1 MTTTIDT
8 IRERQRVRTAL
19 ALVMALDSLDLAHAR
34 IKALLMKAENG
45 IYDDGL
51 HQSGVADLNR
61 ALLEL
66 RKADA
71 ASAAMPDVADRGAA

>member
-1 MTTTIDT
+1 MNTTIDK
-8 IRERQRVRTAL
+8 IRERQRVRTTL

-34 IKALLMKAENG
+34 IKALLMKAERG

-51 HQSGVADLNR
+51 HQSGVGDINR

-71 ASAAMPDVADRGAA
+71 ASAAMPDVADRGAS

>member
-1 MTTTIDT
+1 MTTTIDK
-8 IRERQRVRTAL
+8 IREQQRVRTTL

-34 IKALLMKAENG
+34 IKALLMKAERG
-45 IYDDGL
+45 TYDDGL
-51 HQSGVADLNR
+51 HTAGVADLNR

-71 ASAAMPDVADRGAA
+71 ASAAMPDVADGGAE